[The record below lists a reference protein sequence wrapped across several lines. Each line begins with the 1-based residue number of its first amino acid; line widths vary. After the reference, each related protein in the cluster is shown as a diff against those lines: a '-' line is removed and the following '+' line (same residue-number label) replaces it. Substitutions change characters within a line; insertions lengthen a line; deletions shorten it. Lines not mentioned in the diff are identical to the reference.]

1 MKKHFLFFLFS
12 FFAFSLLAQ
21 PKMKFHDTVFDFDT
35 VREEDGRPPWHK
47 IYFTN
52 IGDSALVITNSRYSG
67 GIIVNYTRGEIM
79 PGDTGFIGATYSV
92 HSRPGNFNK
101 TIFVH
106 TNEPQ
111 FRGSGKPDYHI
122 LKAKGYV
129 IKAPPTVF
137 QLAGYGKGDGM
148 LRIKNNSKH
157 HYEVKHTQQFFD
169 TIYLRN
175 FWDKPIDVVFDTNSA
190 YITESYRSFGTT
202 IAPGQEEFLI
212 FCYDAA
218 KVNKF
223 GLQRSECVV
232 LCAIDT
238 IDIKRKPYR
247 FDVHITEDFSLINKE
262 MAPKFETDT
271 LLLDF
276 GNVHKDSVA
285 VYDLS
290 IKNGGKTPLI
300 IRKITSRAT
309 LKPSVNTLEIAPG
322 ETAVIRFTW
331 EKWISRKESESITI
345 TTNDPENEFAKIQCK
360 IKNIE

>member
-12 FFAFSLLAQ
+12 FFMFSLLAQ
-21 PKMKFHDTVFDFDT
+21 PKIKFHDTVFDFDT
-35 VREEDGRPPWHK
+35 VREEDGLSQCK

-52 IGDSALVITNSRYSG
+52 IGDSTLIIRNLRCSG
-67 GIIVNYTRGEIM
+67 GMTALYTRSEVM
-79 PGDTGFIGATYSV
+79 PGDSGFIETVYYP
-92 HSRPGNFNK
+92 RPGNINRAIR
-101 TIFVH
+101 IF

-111 FRGSGKPDYHI
+111 FRGSGKPDCHI

-137 QLAGYGKGDGM
+137 QLAGYGKGNGM

-175 FWDKPIDVVFDTNSA
+175 FWNKPIDVVFDANRA
-190 YITESYRSFGTT
+190 YITESYRSFGTV

-223 GLQRSECVV
+223 GLQRLECVI
-232 LCAIDT
+232 LHTIDT
-238 IDIKRKPYR
+238 INIERKSYC
-247 FDVHITEDFSLINKE
+247 FEVHITEDFSLINKE

-271 LLLDF
+271 SLLDF
-276 GNVHKDSVA
+276 GDVHKDSVA

-290 IKNGGKTPLI
+290 IKNDGKRPLI
-300 IRKITSRAT
+300 IREIASSAI

-331 EKWISRKESESITI
+331 EKWNKWRKRGNSETITI
-345 TTNDPENEFAKIQCK
+345 TTNDPDNEFVELQSKI
-360 IKNIE
+360 